1 MRWSA
6 MKQHDTI
13 FDIKVNGRSH
23 VTTIDPRSLLID
35 TIRDLGATG
44 ARIGCLTGD
53 CGACTVLLDGR
64 LTKSCLVLAV
74 SVAGGT
80 VTTIEGM
87 GGWTAAC
94 LQEAF
99 IANKAFQCG
108 YCTSG
113 MIMTAIDLLRKNPDP
128 DEAEIRHAISGN
140 LCRCT
145 GYDDIV
151 GAIADAAK
159 KLPTKPKDK
168 PADRQED

>member
-1 MRWSA
+1 MTKKRDVS
-6 MKQHDTI
+6 
-13 FDIKVNGRSH
+13 FDITVNGRSH
-23 VTTIDPRSLLID
+23 ATTIDPRSLLIE

-64 LTKSCLVLAV
+64 LIKSCLVLAV
-74 SVAGGT
+74 SAAGGH
-80 VTTIEGM
+80 VTTIEGASSPSA
-87 GGWTAAC
+87 TC

-113 MIMTAIDLLRKNPDP
+113 MIMTAIGLLQNNPDP
-128 DEAEIRHAISGN
+128 DEADIRHAISGN

-145 GYDDIV
+145 DYDDIV
-151 GAIADAAK
+151 GAIAEAAK
-159 KLPTKPKDK
+159 KLQAKPNDK
-168 PADRQED
+168 RVEPQEN

>member
-1 MRWSA
+1 MTKR
-6 MKQHDTI
+6 HDVI
-13 FDIKVNGRSH
+13 LDIIVNGRPH
-23 VTTIDPRSLLID
+23 ATAIDPRSLLIE

-53 CGACTVLLDGR
+53 CGACTVLLDER

-74 SVAGGT
+74 SAAGGS
-80 VTTIEGM
+80 VTTIEGERSS
-87 GGWTAAC
+87 TAAC

-113 MIMTAIDLLRKNPDP
+113 MIMTAIDLLRKNPEP

-159 KLPTKPKDK
+159 KLQAKPNDK
-168 PADRQED
+168 PAERQEN

>member
-1 MRWSA
+1 MRWFA
-6 MKQHDTI
+6 MTKSRDVSFEIT
-13 FDIKVNGRSH
+13 VNGRSQAA
-23 VTTIDPRSLLID
+23 TIDPRSLLIEI
-35 TIRDLGATG
+35 IRDLGTTG
-44 ARIGCLTGD
+44 ARVGCLTGD
-53 CGACTVLLDGR
+53 CGACTVLLDDR

-74 SVAGGT
+74 SAAGAN
-80 VTTIEGM
+80 VTTIEGESSS
-87 GGWTAAC
+87 TAVR

-113 MIMTAIDLLRKNPDP
+113 MIMTAIDLLRKNPQP

-159 KLPTKPKDK
+159 KLSAKPNDK
-168 PADRQED
+168 PG

>member
-1 MRWSA
+1 MTKS
-6 MKQHDTI
+6 HDVS
-13 FDIKVNGRSH
+13 FDITVNGRSH
-23 VTTIDPRSLLID
+23 AATIDPRSLLIE
-35 TIRDLGATG
+35 TIRDLGATD

-53 CGACTVLLDGR
+53 CGVCTVLLDGR

-74 SVAGGT
+74 SAAGGN
-80 VTTIEGM
+80 VTTIKGS
-87 GGWTAAC
+87 GSSTAAC

-113 MIMTAIDLLRKNPDP
+113 MIMTAIDLLQKNPEP
-128 DEAEIRHAISGN
+128 DEADIRHAISGN

-151 GAIADAAK
+151 GAIEDAAK
-159 KLPTKPKDK
+159 KLRAKPNDK
-168 PADRQED
+168 PAERQEN